1 MAIGSGRLLRSWAL
15 VAVLL
20 VATAVAALEV
30 PYLSGRVDDRAGML
44 GAGFESQLD
53 GKLRQL
59 EEETGAQVAVL
70 TIPSLDGDPIE
81 DFSIRVVETWRLG
94 RADVDDGVLILI
106 VRDDRRMRI
115 EVGYGLEGA
124 LTDAQA
130 GRIIDALMAPR
141 FRSGDFEGGV
151 DAAVEAVS
159 SAIRGEALVLPEE
172 PARGRGMNPGSLIFF
187 LIFGLPFINAAL
199 SSRGA
204 AGWIL
209 YLFLTPFLFVFPAAI
224 FGAKVGAVV
233 AGAWL
238 VGFPLLRLMW
248 PKTAATKGAG
258 SRRGTF
264 WGPFVGGGG
273 GGGGFGG
280 GGFGGGFSGGGGSFG
295 GGGASGGW

>member
-1 MAIGSGRLLRSWAL
+1 MATGSGRLLRCGVL

-20 VATAVAALEV
+20 VATMVAAIDV
-30 PYLSGRVDDRAGML
+30 PYLSGRINDQADL
-44 GAGFESQLD
+44 LSDGFETGLD
-53 GKLRQL
+53 GKFRLL

-70 TIPSLDGDPIE
+70 TILSLEGDPIE
-81 DFSIRVVETWRLG
+81 DFSIRVVETWKLG
-94 RADVDDGVLILI
+94 RAGADDGVLILI

-115 EVGYGLEGA
+115 EVGYGLEGV

-130 GRIIDALMAPR
+130 GRIIDRLMAPR
-141 FRSGDFEGGV
+141 FRAGDFEGGV
-151 DAAVEAVS
+151 EAAADAVS
-159 SAIRGEALVLPEE
+159 SAIRGEPVVLPEE
-172 PARGRGMNPGSLIFF
+172 PAGRRGVNPGLLIFF
-187 LIFGLPFINAAL
+187 LIFGLPFIGAAL

-209 YLFLTPFLFVFPAAI
+209 YLFLTPFFFAFPAAT
-224 FGAKVGAVV
+224 FGFRAGAVV

-248 PKTAATKGAG
+248 PKTAVSRGAG
-258 SRRGTF
+258 SRGGTF
-264 WGPFVGGGG
+264 WGPMIG
-273 GGGGFGG
+273 GGGGFSG

>member
-1 MAIGSGRLLRSWAL
+1 MATGSSGLLRPWAL

-20 VATAVAALEV
+20 VATAVAAIEV

-44 GAGFESQLD
+44 GAGFETQLD
-53 GKLRQL
+53 GRLRQL

-70 TIPSLDGDPIE
+70 TIPSLEGDPIE
-81 DFSIRVVETWRLG
+81 DFSIRVVETWKLG
-94 RADVDDGVLILI
+94 RAGADDGVLILI

-151 DAAVEAVS
+151 DAAVDAVS
-159 SAIRGEALVLPEE
+159 SAIRGEAVVLPEE

-187 LIFGLPFINAAL
+187 LIFGLPFIGAAL

-209 YLFLTPFLFVFPAAI
+209 YLFLTPFFFAFPAAML
-224 FGAKVGAVV
+224 GLKVGAVV

-238 VGFPLLRLMW
+238 IGFPLLRLIW
-248 PKTAATKGAG
+248 PKAAVGRGAG
-258 SRRGTF
+258 SKRGTF
-264 WGPFVGGGG
+264 WGPFVGG